1 MAALFDSFTLKGV
14 TLRNRIAA
22 SPMCQYLAEDG
33 LANGWH
39 RVHLPTLARG
49 GSGLVVI
56 EATGVSPEGR
66 ITPGCLGLWND
77 AQAEALAP
85 IVAEMKAWGTVAGIQ
100 LGHAGRKANANKP
113 WEGDDHFAEDDPRYW
128 ETIAPSA
135 VALGKHLPRVPRE
148 MNRGDIVRVQA
159 DFVAAAERARDIGL
173 DWLTL
178 HFAHG
183 YLAQSFFAAH
193 SNQRTDDYGGSAE
206 NRGRFLVET
215 VAAVRKIWPE
225 DRPLAARF
233 GVIEFDGRDE
243 QTLQESIDLIRWMKE
258 AGLDFID
265 VSIGFSTLEARIPW
279 GPAFMG
285 PIAERVRHETGLP
298 GSTSWYISEPA
309 QANALVA
316 EDKVDLVMLGRPLLE
331 NPHWPYAAARAL
343 GQESAA
349 WTLPAPY
356 AHWLERYRAA

>member
-1 MAALFDSFTLKGV
+1 MAALFDPFTLKGV

-22 SPMCQYLAEDG
+22 SPMCQYMATDG
-33 LANGWH
+33 LANEWH
-39 RVHLPTLARG
+39 RIHLPALARG

-66 ITPGCLGLWND
+66 ITPNCLGLWND
-77 AQAEALAP
+77 GQAQALAP
-85 IVAEMKAWGTVAGIQ
+85 IVAEMKAAGTVAGIQ
-100 LGHAGRKANANKP
+100 IGHAGRKANANRP
-113 WEGDDHFAEDDPRYW
+113 WEGDNHIDESDPRYW

-135 VALGKHLPRVPRE
+135 IALGKHLPRVPRE
-148 MNRGDIVRVQA
+148 MSRGDIVRVQA

-183 YLAQSFFAAH
+183 YLAQSFFSAH

-243 QTLQESIDLIRWMKE
+243 ETLQESIDLIRKMKE

-265 VSIGFSTLEARIPW
+265 VSIGFSTLEAQIPW

-285 PIAERVRHETGLP
+285 PIAERVRKETGLP
-298 GSTSWYISEPA
+298 GSTSWYISDA
-309 QANALVA
+309 ALANTLVA
-316 EDKVDLVMLGRPLLE
+316 EGKVDLAMIGRPLLE

-343 GQESAA
+343 GQDAAA